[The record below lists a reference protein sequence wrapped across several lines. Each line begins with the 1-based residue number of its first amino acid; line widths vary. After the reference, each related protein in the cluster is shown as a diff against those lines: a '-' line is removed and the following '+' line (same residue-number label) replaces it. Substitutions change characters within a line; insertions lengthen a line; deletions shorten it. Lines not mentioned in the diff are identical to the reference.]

1 MAARVCR
8 SASRPSHNAF
18 CTSKL
23 WRKKEK
29 NDRMKNIVL
38 RPEKIARDS
47 RISAEDYRAL
57 AEFRYRVRIFLTF
70 SERNARQA
78 GIHPQQHRL
87 ILAVKGMPPNVAPSI
102 RNLAQ
107 RLQIEHH
114 SAVEL
119 KARPAA
125 KGLVVRR
132 SDSGDR
138 RVVHVEVTPKAEKI
152 LAQLSMRNKEELR
165 QAAPALVRA
174 LRSLT
179 RESAR

>member
-1 MAARVCR
+1 
-8 SASRPSHNAF
+8 
-18 CTSKL
+18 
-23 WRKKEK
+23 
-29 NDRMKNIVL
+29 VL
-38 RPEKIARDS
+38 RQEKPLREV
-47 RISAEDYRAL
+47 RINADDYRAL
-57 AEFRYRVRIFLTF
+57 AEFRYRVRVFLTY

-87 ILAVKGMPPNVAPSI
+87 MLAVKGMPANVAPSI
-102 RNLAQ
+102 RNIAQ

-119 KARPAA
+119 IDRAAA

-132 SDSGDR
+132 GDSGDR
-138 RVVHVEVTPKAEKI
+138 RVVHIEITPKGEKI
-152 LAQLSMRNKEELR
+152 LALLSMRNKEELR

-179 RESAR
+179 RERAAQSRMKEAAHA

>member
-1 MAARVCR
+1 
-8 SASRPSHNAF
+8 
-18 CTSKL
+18 
-23 WRKKEK
+23 
-29 NDRMKNIVL
+29 MKNIVL
-38 RPEKIARDS
+38 RPERTARDS
-47 RISAEDYRAL
+47 RITVDDYRAL
-57 AEFRYRVRIFLTF
+57 AEFRYRVRVFLTY

-119 KARPAA
+119 IDRAAA
-125 KGLVVRR
+125 KGLVIRR
-132 SDSGDR
+132 NDTGDR

-174 LRSLT
+174 LRALT
-179 RESAR
+179 REKAR